1 MERESFVFYRSFYEA
16 IRRQPK
22 KVQADIYNAIA
33 DYALNGTEPTDSP
46 DAVVSIFLLVKPQI
60 DANNIRYEVGKKGGR
75 PKKNKTNGF
84 ENNEKTKTDGFENTC
99 ENDGFEKPNVNVNE
113 NVNVNVNGNVND
125 NENVNAASAR
135 KRTPKREPVVYYHL
149 DEKLNQAVV
158 DFIAFRKT
166 IKAPMTDKAVELMM
180 GKLDGMTED
189 NNEKIAILQQSI
201 VNGWKGIFPLK
212 DEKTGKQ
219 SGNTFLKIAEELAA
233 EEGDELF

>member
-99 ENDGFEKPNVNVNE
+99 ENDSFEKPNVNE
-113 NVNVNVNGNVND
+113 NV

-135 KRTPKREPVVYYHL
+135 KRTPKREPVVYYPL